1 MVFAVT
7 HVILTIVLVDIFRHY
22 LSKHKKKYLFPR
34 WYLIVAGIGGLLP
47 DIDIVVNWFYS
58 NVIHGDFHLFWV
70 GLVFFALAAL
80 FWKKKK
86 HHVDWGLFFLLLSIG
101 WMFHLFLDC
110 LGGGYKF
117 FLPFSDALFC
127 KEWIPSLYFPHLD
140 AVILLLWLIHE
151 EWAKKI
157 KDYF

>member
-7 HVILTIVLVDIFRHY
+7 HIILTIVLVDIFRHY

-47 DIDIVVNWFYS
+47 DIDIVVNWLYS
-58 NVIHGDFHLFWV
+58 NVIHGDFHLIWI
-70 GLVFFALAAL
+70 GLIFFVLSGIL
-80 FWKKKK
+80 WKKKK
-86 HHVDWGLFFLLLSIG
+86 HGVDWGLFFLLLGIG
-101 WMFHLFLDC
+101 WTFHLLLDC
-110 LGGGYKF
+110 SGGGYKF
-117 FLPFSDALFC
+117 FLPLSSLNFC
-127 KEWIPSLYFPHLD
+127 QEWIPPTYFPHID
-140 AVILLLWLIHE
+140 AIILILWLVHE